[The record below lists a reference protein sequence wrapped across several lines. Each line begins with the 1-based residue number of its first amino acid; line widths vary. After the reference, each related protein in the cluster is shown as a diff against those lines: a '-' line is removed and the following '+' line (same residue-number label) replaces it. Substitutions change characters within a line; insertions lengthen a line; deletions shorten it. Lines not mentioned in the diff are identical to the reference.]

1 MGGKME
7 NELNV
12 DFWINILPMVFT
24 LIVKDMRLC
33 QSKLRKYLAQCVAY
47 D

>member
-1 MGGKME
+1 AKME
-7 NELNV
+7 NELDV
-12 DFWINILPMVFT
+12 DFSRNILLMVFT